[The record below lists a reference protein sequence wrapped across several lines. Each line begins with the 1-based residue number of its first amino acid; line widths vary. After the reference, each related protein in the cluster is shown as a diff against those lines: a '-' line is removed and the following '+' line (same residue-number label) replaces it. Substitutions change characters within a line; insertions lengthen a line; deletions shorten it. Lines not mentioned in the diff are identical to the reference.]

1 MNTATISASPRTTFN
16 WFRWNPAPALRESL
30 RAGYKLGD
38 FRADLMAALIVG
50 TVALPLSMALA
61 IATGVKP
68 ENGLYTAI
76 VAGAIIAI
84 LGGSRVQVSG
94 PTAAFVV
101 ILVPIATRH
110 GLSGLL
116 VASVLAGCI
125 LVFMGGAGLGRLI
138 HFIPY
143 PVTTGFTSGI
153 AVVIA
158 TLQVKDFLGLTLE
171 KMPEHYHDK
180 IAALA
185 GAMGTARLGDAAIG
199 VSALLLML
207 VLPRFTR
214 RIPAPLVALPL
225 AALAAWILNH
235 QWPGANIATIESAF
249 GGIPRALPSPII
261 PWQVHGVDGAMPDVG
276 ALIGPAFAIAMLG
289 AIESLLS
296 AVIADGMTGQKHDP
310 DGELVAQG
318 LGNIIAPFFGGFA
331 ATGAIARTATNIRS
345 GGRTPVAGFLHAI
358 FVLAAMLMF
367 APLLGYL
374 PMAGLAALLLI
385 VAWNM
390 SEARHAIRMLRI
402 APRSDSLVLIACFL
416 LTVMFDMVIAVT
428 VGMVLAAMLFMKR
441 MAELT
446 TFKLAEGHAE
456 GTASRLPP
464 GVLVYEIAGPLFF
477 GATQKAVSALRS
489 IGNGVKVVLLDMRA
503 VPTMDATGLVNLE
516 SALDTMHK
524 SRIHVVVSG
533 VQDQP
538 LHLMARAGWKHRP
551 WVTVLRSFE
560 EGMAAAAH
568 VATTED
574 FHTVAAA
581 KSGVIQLH

>member
-1 MNTATISASPRTTFN
+1 MSTVTPSASSTSGFK
-16 WFRWNPAPALRESL
+16 WFQWDPAPALRESL
-30 RAGYKLGD
+30 RQGYRLAD
-38 FRADLMAALIVG
+38 FRSDLMAAIIVG

-76 VAGAIIAI
+76 FAGAVIAL

-101 ILVPIATRH
+101 ILAPIAERH
-110 GLSGLL
+110 GLAGLM
-116 VASVLAGCI
+116 VASLLAGCI

-138 HFIPY
+138 HYIPY
-143 PVTTGFTSGI
+143 PVTTGFTAGI

-158 TLQVKDFLGLTLE
+158 TLQVKDFLGLSVTKL
-171 KMPEHYHDK
+171 PEHFHDK
-180 IAALA
+180 LVALA
-185 GAMGTARLGDAAIG
+185 AAVPTARAADAAIG
-199 VSALLLML
+199 AGTLAMLLF
-207 VLPRFTR
+207 LPRLTR
-214 RIPAPLVALPL
+214 RIPAPIVALPL
-225 AALAAWILNH
+225 AALAAYVVER
-235 QWPGANIATIESAF
+235 QWPGAGVATISSAF
-249 GGIPRALPSPII
+249 GGIPRALPAPVI
-261 PWQVHGVDGAMPDVG
+261 PWQMPVADGAIPDVG
-276 ALIGPAFAIAMLG
+276 ALMGPAFAIAMLG

-296 AVIADGMTGQKHDP
+296 AVIADGMTGHKHDP

-318 LGNIIAPFFGGFA
+318 IGNIVAPFFGGFA

-345 GGRTPVAGFLHAI
+345 GGRTPIAGFLHAI
-358 FVLAAMLMF
+358 FVLAAMLLF
-367 APLLGYL
+367 APWLGYL
-374 PMAGLAALLLI
+374 PMAALAALLLI

-390 SEARHAIRMLRI
+390 SEARHALRMLRI
-402 APRSDSLVLIACFL
+402 APRSDSFVLVACFL
-416 LTVMFDMVIAVT
+416 LTVLFDMVIAVT
-428 VGMVLAAMLFMKR
+428 VGMVLAALLFMKR

-446 TFKLAEGHAE
+446 TFKLAEGLIE
-456 GTASRLPP
+456 GPGGKLPP

-516 SALDTMHK
+516 SALDTLHK
-524 SRIHVVVSG
+524 SRIHVVVAG

-560 EGMAAAAH
+560 EGMAAAKHA
-568 VATTED
+568 ATTED
-574 FHTVAAA
+574 IHTVAAA
-581 KSGVIQLH
+581 KSGVISLH